1 MVHAAVLAVSVYCHC
16 LPVRWI
22 EAIHWRIRNE
32 RKQHANRE
40 RDLLMSRAGR
50 RSTADDTTLI
60 AMALHASATKL
71 LLIWEW
77 RVKQLFLLCWENGS
91 GRRVSKWEWASK
103 CVRQGKCVSSAVART
118 GQRVRSA
125 GAKRRLP
132 KQNCKRSNKAKRIL
146 QHSTQGYHI
155 SYFLARSRYFKPA
168 KVTFLLSKILATLI
182 LRCGI
187 DMRLRFLFVIN
198 SLCTCSCVIA
208 VLALFLYLQ
217 N

>member
-1 MVHAAVLAVSVYCHC
+1 MYVARGFTTLTLAPTATAPAAGYPIMHNLCNKYWQCILMVHAAVLAVSVYCHC

-22 EAIHWRIRNE
+22 EAIHWRIHNE

-77 RVKQLFLLCWENGS
+77 RVKQLFLLCWESGS

-103 CVRQGKCVSSAVART
+103 CVRPGKCISSAVART

-125 GAKRRLP
+125 WAKRRLP
-132 KQNCKRSNKAKRIL
+132 KQNCKRSNKAKRI
-146 QHSTQGYHI
+146 HG
-155 SYFLARSRYFKPA
+155 
-168 KVTFLLSKILATLI
+168 KILPLSFPTLHSG
-182 LRCGI
+182 LP
-187 DMRLRFLFVIN
+187 
-198 SLCTCSCVIA
+198 
-208 VLALFLYLQ
+208 Y
-217 N
+217 